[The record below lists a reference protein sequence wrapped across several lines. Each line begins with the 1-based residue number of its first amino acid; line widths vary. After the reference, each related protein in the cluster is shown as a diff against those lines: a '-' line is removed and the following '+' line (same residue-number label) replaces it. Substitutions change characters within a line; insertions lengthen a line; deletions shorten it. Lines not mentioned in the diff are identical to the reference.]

1 MLNVKPN
8 VSAEI
13 PTTAG
18 PNIAPTKAMLDMWE
32 IVIGIGLFDCLTACL
47 NTI

>member
-1 MLNVKPN
+1 MIKYINREIRNIITPKAYMLKVKPY

-18 PNIAPTKAMLDMWE
+18 PNIAPTKAMLD
-32 IVIGIGLFDCLTACL
+32 I
-47 NTI
+47 